1 MTEFLLKEIEA
12 LVEPVLD
19 EMGIELV
26 DLEYVSGQGRQVL
39 RIYADRPTG
48 ITLDDC
54 AMVSREIG
62 HLLDVSDLL
71 KHQYVLEVSS
81 PGLNRPLKREK
92 DFLRVVGQRI
102 KVQTTAPLKGRRNF
116 SGVLQSV
123 QNGML
128 EIDLDGAVVQIPEQS
143 IRKANL
149 VFDFQNQGD

>member
-1 MTEFLLKEIEA
+1 MTEFLLEEIEA

-26 DLEYVSGQGRQVL
+26 DLEYFSGHGRQVL

-71 KHQYVLEVSS
+71 QHQYVLEVSS

-92 DFLRVVGQRI
+92 DFFRVVGQQI
-102 KVQTTAPLKGRRNF
+102 KVQTTAPLKGRSNF

-123 QNGML
+123 ENGML
-128 EIDLDGAVVQIPEQS
+128 KIDLGDAVVQIPAKS

-149 VFDFQNQGD
+149 VFDFHNQG